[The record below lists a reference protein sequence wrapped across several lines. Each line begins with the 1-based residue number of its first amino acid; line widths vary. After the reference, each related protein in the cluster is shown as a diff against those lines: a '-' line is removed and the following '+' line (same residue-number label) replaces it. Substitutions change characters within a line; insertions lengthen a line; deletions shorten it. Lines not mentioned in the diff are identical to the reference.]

1 MLEESWHIHNWRER
15 RNRSL
20 HYNIQ
25 LLLFFVVLTIFFTK
39 CLEIKI
45 KVKWNLLDRYKL
57 NLRNTN

>member
-25 LLLFFVVLTIFFTK
+25 LLFVLCCVNYILYEVSRNKNKSKMEFTRS
-39 CLEIKI
+39 L
-45 KVKWNLLDRYKL
+45 
-57 NLRNTN
+57 